1 VDVAARALDRDRD
14 AHPEHIERRAPG
26 LESGAA
32 DWLDARF
39 VPTSESNREAD
50 AVDYQCILYE
60 TRDDVALITLNRP
73 ERLNAWTPRMAQE
86 QADAIER
93 ANADRAVGAIV
104 MTGAGRGFCAGA
116 DMQETFQTRLDGQD
130 PGDDTAAGEGGMPA
144 RLDWVSLLR
153 ASKPIVAA
161 VNGAA
166 VGVGMTM
173 ILPCDVIV
181 ASEHAKFGMLFIRMG
196 LVPEL
201 ASTHFLVQR
210 VGFGRASEL
219 CLSGRLVPA
228 QEAFECGLADR
239 LVASDHL
246 LETAFGIARA
256 MGANPPPQLRMIKD
270 LLTRNGSE
278 GDLREVQRRETHF
291 LRECWKTPEHAE
303 AVKAFTEKRSPKFR

>member
-1 VDVAARALDRDRD
+1 M
-14 AHPEHIERRAPG
+14 
-26 LESGAA
+26 
-32 DWLDARF
+32 
-39 VPTSESNREAD
+39 
-50 AVDYQCILYE
+50 DYQTIRYE
-60 TRDDVALITLNRP
+60 QRGAVALITLNRP

-93 ANADRAVGAIV
+93 ANADADVGAIV

-116 DMQETFQTRLDGQD
+116 DMQDTFQTRLDGVD
-130 PGDDTAAGEGGMPA
+130 PGDDTAGGQGGMPN

-153 ASKPIVAA
+153 SSKPMVAA

-181 ASEHAKFGMLFIRMG
+181 ASEAAKFGMLFIKMG

-210 VGFGRASEL
+210 VGFGHASEI
-219 CLSGRLVPA
+219 CLSGRLIPA
-228 QEAFECGLADR
+228 REAYECGLADR
-239 LVASDHL
+239 LTAPDAL
-246 LETAFGIARA
+246 LDTALEIAGGMA
-256 MGANPPPQLRMIKD
+256 ANPPPQLRMIKD
-270 LLTRNGSE
+270 LLTRNASD
-278 GDLREVQRRETHF
+278 GDLREVQRRETHY

-303 AVKAFTEKRSPKFR
+303 AVKAFIEKRAPNFKR